1 MKKTATKAPA
11 KKTVRRKK
19 SAASSAA
26 NVRLKAL
33 QASVRELK
41 KEIKKLKAEAVAAA
55 RHVEMHGMLTNK
67 RTAAIA
73 KFVSS
78 WDKKVHTAIDKKIKA
93 VKKKF

>member
-1 MKKTATKAPA
+1 MKKTAAKKPA
-11 KKTVRRKK
+11 KKTVKRKT
-19 SAASSAA
+19 SVA
-26 NVRLKAL
+26 NDRLKAL

-41 KEIKKLKAEAVAAA
+41 KEIRKLKAEAVAASK
-55 RHVEMHGMLTNK
+55 HVEMHGMLTNK

-78 WDKKVHTAIDKKIKA
+78 WDKKVHKAIDKKIKA